1 MPPGLGAQQ
10 VRDGVRVAGAERE
23 QHVYGTPEAHGPRR
37 SCAMCT
43 TVHQSPVST
52 VARGGLRRSLIS
64 T

>member
-1 MPPGLGAQQ
+1 M
-10 VRDGVRVAGAERE
+10 AGAERE